1 VFHTTYTAYTTL
13 SMTYITPTYT
23 KPTQLIGLYSPAP
36 QSGKSTVA
44 RCLAARGYA
53 IRPFASPLKEMIATF
68 LYSCGHSYEYIH
80 DVLYVNK
87 ETVIE
92 SFGVTGRH
100 LMQTLG
106 TEWGRQCV
114 LPDVWLRHWALR
126 VEGAPYVV
134 VDDVRFPNEAQLLIE
149 LGGEMWRVGRPGV
162 ERISG
167 HASEG
172 GLDAWPHFTQYIV
185 NNGTLT
191 ELYDAIAAIPLRS
204 DGPPT

>member
-1 VFHTTYTAYTTL
+1 MFHTTYTAYTTL

>member
-1 VFHTTYTAYTTL
+1 
-13 SMTYITPTYT
+13 MTYITPTYT

-126 VEGAPYVV
+126 VEGTPYVV